1 MIYAVQDVHRKNMQ
15 GVLVPVHD
23 VGPASRY
30 GDVTFLLGPEAKPYD
45 PEEVIIQLREKLKTF
60 GKDDYILPIGNPLFI
75 GWATAIANH
84 YSDTVAMLYW
94 NRKKKQYSIVDSDL
108 TYLDVG

>member
-1 MIYAVQDVHRKNMQ
+1 MIYAVQNVHRKDEN
-15 GVLVPVHD
+15 GKLVPVHD

-30 GDVTFLLGPEAKPYD
+30 GEVTFLLGNDARPYN
-45 PEEVIIQLREKLKTF
+45 PEEVIIQLRENLKTF
-60 GKDDYILPIGNPLFI
+60 GEDDYILPIGNPLFI

-108 TYLDVG
+108 TYIDVG